1 LTRLAS
7 AQLPCQGDAGHADAA
22 ACMEPPSQV
31 LTGRMEQGETCCQDN
46 NALTTETLTVP
57 IVRRL
62 RIADPEQDARVRTL
76 EDLVAVRVVRISE
89 VLTRLATHTIEA
101 RVGLRNT
108 DLRLMNLLDGFQGV
122 TVNEI
127 ARRAH
132 VDKAWVSRSLRELEK
147 NGLVTRKSHNKD
159 SRLTVVDLS
168 AKGRALLE
176 EVRPLAVAR
185 EARLLD
191 GIDPIAFKASL
202 DRLMLN
208 AERMLEQ
215 T

>member
-1 LTRLAS
+1 MRAKGMRQLAWS
-7 AQLPCQGDAGHADAA
+7 
-22 ACMEPPSQV
+22 PSQV
-31 LTGRMEQGETCCQDN
+31 LTGSMEQGETCCQDN
-46 NALTTETLTVP
+46 NALTTETLTMP
-57 IVRRL
+57 NDRRL
-62 RIADPEQDARVRTL
+62 RIADPERDARVRTL

-89 VLTRLATHTIEA
+89 VLTKLATQTIEA

-132 VDKAWVSRSLRELEK
+132 VDKAWVSRSLRDLERA
-147 NGLVTRKSHNKD
+147 GLVTRKSNRKD
-159 SRLTVVDLS
+159 SRVTVVDLS

-176 EVRPLAVAR
+176 QVRPLAVAR

-191 GIDPIAFKASL
+191 GIDQAGLKASL
-202 DRLMLN
+202 ERLMLN
-208 AERMLEQ
+208 AETMLNEP
-215 T
+215 